1 MIQNL
6 TQQLNIVV
14 LAAGKGTRMRS
25 DLPKV
30 LHPLAGKPM
39 LMHVLDTARMLNP
52 AKICV
57 VYGYGGD
64 QVAQAIAA
72 NDVVWVHQA
81 EQKGTGHA
89 ARQVASHLQDD
100 SVTLILFGDVPLV
113 QAHTCQQVIAQAQHG
128 QLVLLTL
135 EQADPTGY
143 GRILRDAQGNINGI
157 VEHKDAS
164 EQQRQIR
171 EVNTGIMA
179 MPTKQL
185 VSWLQR
191 LNCDNAQ
198 GEYYLT
204 DIVAMA
210 VADHVAVS
218 SVRAQS
224 IAEVFGVNSKSDMAR
239 LERMYQIQ
247 IAHALMEQGVS
258 LIDPA
263 RLDVRGSLQCGHDVT
278 IDVNCV
284 FEGKVILGNNVVIG
298 ANCVVRDAS
307 IGDNTV
313 IVAFSHID
321 NASIGQQCRVGPY
334 ARIRPGTELASGVRV
349 GNFVEI
355 KNSEIGAESSI
366 NHLSYVGD
374 STVGKDVNI
383 GAGTITCNYDG
394 ANKHRTVIEDG
405 AFIGSDSQL
414 VAPVTIGKNATIAAG
429 STITKNAPAGELS
442 LSRGRQITILGWKRP
457 KKS

>member
-1 MIQNL
+1 
-6 TQQLNIVV
+6 
-14 LAAGKGTRMRS
+14 MRS

>member
-1 MIQNL
+1 M

-25 DLPKV
+25 DQPKV

-39 LMHVLDTARMLNP
+39 LMHVLDTARTLNP
-52 AKICV
+52 TKLCV

-64 QVAQAIAA
+64 KVAQAIAA
-72 NDVVWVHQA
+72 TDVIWVHQS

-89 ARQVASHLQDD
+89 VQQVVSHLQPDAI
-100 SVTLILFGDVPLV
+100 TLILFGDVPLI
-113 QAHTCQQVIAQAQHG
+113 QADTCRQVISQAQQG
-128 QLVLLTL
+128 QLVLLTVG
-135 EQADPTGY
+135 QADPAGY

-185 VSWLQR
+185 VNWLQR

-198 GEYYLT
+198 SEYYLT

-210 VADHVAVS
+210 VADHVTVS
-218 SVRAQS
+218 SVQAQS
-224 IAEVFGVNSKSDMAR
+224 VAEVFGVNSRSDMAQ
-239 LERMYQIQ
+239 LERMYQRQ
-247 IAHALMEQGVS
+247 SAQTLMEQGVN
-258 LIDPA
+258 LLDPS
-263 RLDVRGSLQCGHDVT
+263 RLDVRGSLQCGQDVA

-284 FEGKVILGNNVVIG
+284 FEGTVKLGNNVTIG
-298 ANCVVRDAS
+298 ANCVIRDAS
-307 IGDNTV
+307 LGDNTV
-313 IVAFSHID
+313 VLAFTHID
-321 NASIGQQCRVGPY
+321 SARIGQQCRIGPY
-334 ARIRPGTELASGVRV
+334 ARIRPGTELASGVNI

-355 KNSEIGAESSI
+355 KNSEIDAESSI

-442 LSRGRQITILGWKRP
+442 LSRGRQITIPGWKRP
-457 KKS
+457 KKN

>member
-1 MIQNL
+1 MIQKH

-39 LMHVLDTARMLNP
+39 LMHVLNTARELNP

-57 VYGYGGD
+57 VYGYSGD

-89 ARQVASHLQDD
+89 VRQVVSHLQDD
-100 SVTLILFGDVPLV
+100 TVTLILFGDVPLV
-113 QAHTCQQVIAQAQHG
+113 QAHTCRQVVAQAQHG
-128 QLVLLTL
+128 QLVLLTVD
-135 EQADPTGY
+135 QPDPGGY

-179 MPTKQL
+179 MPTKHL

-198 GEYYLT
+198 GEFYLT

-210 VADHVAVS
+210 VADDVAVS
-218 SVRAQS
+218 SVHPKS
-224 IAEVFGVNSKSDMAR
+224 IAEVFGVNSKNDMAR
-239 LERMYQIQ
+239 LERMVQIQ
-247 IAHALMEQGVS
+247 TAHDLMEQGVS

-263 RLDVRGSLQCGHDVT
+263 RLDVRGDLQCGRDVT

-284 FEGKVILGNNVVIG
+284 FEGKVILGNNVVVG
-298 ANCVVRDAS
+298 ANCVIRDAS

-334 ARIRPGTELASGVRV
+334 ARIRPGTELASGVHV

-355 KNSEIGAESSI
+355 KNSEIGSESSI

-394 ANKHRTVIEDG
+394 VNKHRTVIEDG
-405 AFIGSDSQL
+405 AFIGSDTQL

-442 LSRGRQITILGWKRP
+442 LSRGRQITISGWKRP
-457 KKS
+457 KKY